1 MVVSMHQDADH
12 PFSKP
17 YPTRMSKCGRNI
29 DNSTFKRLNT
39 VTRSPKDCKSESRK
53 MRLHRIAGI
62 IVHDLRRSAM
72 RFLIRIGVNENVV
85 VSIQAFA

>member
-1 MVVSMHQDADH
+1 
-12 PFSKP
+12 
-17 YPTRMSKCGRNI
+17 
-29 DNSTFKRLNT
+29 
-39 VTRSPKDCKSESRK
+39 